1 LRTIYVAAG
10 DDVSCGTLAAAV
22 IPALT
27 RVFTSMHSAHCR
39 EVVAATR
46 EGGRG

>member
-1 LRTIYVAAG
+1 
-10 DDVSCGTLAAAV
+10 V

-46 EGGRG
+46 EGGAGLTILSGLVAGKFSGFWTG